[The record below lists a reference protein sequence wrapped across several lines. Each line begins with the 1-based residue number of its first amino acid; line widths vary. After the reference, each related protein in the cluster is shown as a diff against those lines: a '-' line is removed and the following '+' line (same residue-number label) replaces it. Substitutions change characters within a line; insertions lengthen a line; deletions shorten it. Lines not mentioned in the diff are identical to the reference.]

1 MQFTMYCPPPPSM
14 FDGPLLLLIVGC
26 FVAPP
31 LVWWLRRSARDAHDV
46 LTSGSSPRQGRLQG
60 FRDLLMWTCV
70 AVAFIGPVLLTIDF
84 VIKLD
89 LELFDTVSS
98 VLDGG
103 RDTGHVES
111 NAPWWTFTAMTVL
124 GAILRV
130 GWLRNASSGRD
141 VLHIAHPTA

>member
-1 MQFTMYCPPPPSM
+1 MQFTL
-14 FDGPLLLLIVGC
+14 DNGPYLSDYLVLLFLLGSLVGL
-26 FVAPP
+26 P

-46 LTSGSSPRQGRLQG
+46 LTSGASPRQGRLQG

-89 LELFDTVSS
+89 LELFDTLSLVF
-98 VLDGG
+98 DGG
-103 RDTGHVES
+103 RDTGHAES
-111 NAPWWTFTAMTVL
+111 HSPWWTFAAMTVL

-141 VLHIAHPTA
+141 VLHITHPTA